1 MKFIHIADLHLGK
14 RLKEFSFL
22 DDQRAVLSQIVDA
35 VKKHSPDAVFIAGDV
50 YDRAVPPPEA
60 VVMFDEFLCALAKLG
75 TQVFVISGNH
85 DSAERIAFGSAL
97 MDMSGVHLSPVYD
110 GTLRKHTL
118 TDEHGEVDVYMLPF
132 VRPSSVRNVFPDK
145 DISSYTDAVKTALDA
160 ADIDFEGRRNVLI
173 SHQFVT
179 GGDVCDSEL
188 LVGGLECVDSGV
200 FEGFDYVALG
210 HLHRPQSIGKD
221 QRLTYS
227 GTPLKYSLSEAAHKK
242 TITIGELGKDGELTL
257 SFEDFK
263 PVRDLRIITGE
274 FEEVIQQ
281 ESEDYVHISLTDKSR
296 IQQAGDKLRVNYPN
310 MLSWNYES
318 LEKMQ
323 DSPIPVLKNHEGR
336 DPEAVFA
343 ELFELVQ
350 GRPMSAEQ
358 REITAAL
365 VKHIWEESV

>member
-1 MKFIHIADLHLGK
+1 MRFLHLADLHLGK
-14 RLKEFSFL
+14 VLHKQNLLE
-22 DDQRAVLSQIVDA
+22 DQKYILQQILQIAEAHAVDA
-35 VKKHSPDAVFIAGDV
+35 VLIAGDV
-50 YDRAVPPPEA
+50 YQRNAPSAEA
-60 VVMFDEFLCALAKLG
+60 MTVFSDFITELAKRKLPCYI
-75 TQVFVISGNH
+75 ISGNH

-110 GTLRKHTL
+110 GTLKKHTL

-160 ADIDFEGRRNVLI
+160 ADVDFEGRRNVLI

-323 DSPIPVLKNHEGR
+323 DSPIPVLKSHEGR
-336 DPEAVFA
+336 DPEEVFA

-358 REITAAL
+358 REITASL